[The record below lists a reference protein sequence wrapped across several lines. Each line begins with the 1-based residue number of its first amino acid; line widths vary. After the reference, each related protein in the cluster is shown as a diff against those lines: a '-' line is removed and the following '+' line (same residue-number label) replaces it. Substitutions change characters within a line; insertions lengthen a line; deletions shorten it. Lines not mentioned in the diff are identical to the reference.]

1 MKILHTVELYHPSK
15 GGMQEA
21 VKQIS
26 ERLVKAGHNVTIATS
41 KLSYRNSKI
50 INGVNI
56 EEFEL
61 SGNLVRGIT
70 GDIKKYQNYLLSSDF
85 DIITNFA
92 AQQWTVDL
100 TIEIINGIKAK
111 KVFVPTGFSGL
122 YMPEYK
128 EYFDQM
134 KEYMEKNDMNIFLSN
149 DYRDIDFARDN
160 NIQNIMLITNGAS
173 ENEFLES
180 SDTRI
185 RKKFNISKES
195 FLILHVGSH
204 TTVKGHLE
212 AIKIFNKAKISN
224 SVFLLVGN
232 NANKSC
238 TYSCKV
244 RALASN
250 LKNFLSKNNKRII
263 IAPLA
268 REETVAAYK
277 EADLF
282 LFPSNIECSPIVL
295 FECMASRTPFL
306 TTDVGNASEIIQWCG
321 GGRLLPTV
329 KSENGYSI
337 AKIDESAKILEEL
350 WSDEKER
357 ISMAEKAF
365 KVWKERFTWEK
376 IALSYEKLYCSLLK
390 LK

>member
-1 MKILHTVELYHPSK
+1 MKILHTVELYYPSK
-15 GGMQEA
+15 GGIQEV

-26 ERLVKAGHNVTIATS
+26 ERLVKAGHDVTVATS
-41 KLSYRNSKI
+41 KLPYRNSKN

-70 GDIKKYQNYLLSSDF
+70 GDMKKYQNYLLSPDF

-100 TIEIINGIKAK
+100 TIEIIDIIKAK

-128 EYFDQM
+128 DYFDQM
-134 KEYMEKNDMNIFLSN
+134 KEYMKKNDVNIFLSN

-160 NIQNIMLITNGAS
+160 NIQNIMLIPNGAS
-173 ENEFLES
+173 EEEFLES
-180 SDTRI
+180 NDTRI
-185 RKKFNISKES
+185 RKKFNISEES
-195 FLILHVGSH
+195 FLVLHVGSH

-212 AIKIFNKAKISN
+212 AIKIFNKAKIRN

-244 RALASN
+244 RAMASN
-250 LKNFLSKNNKRII
+250 LKNSLSKNNKRII

-295 FECMASRTPFL
+295 FECMASKTPFL
-306 TTDVGNASEIIQWCG
+306 TTDVGNASEIIQWCEG
-321 GGRLLPTV
+321 GKLLPTV

-337 AKIDESAKILEEL
+337 AKINESAKILEEL
-350 WSDEKER
+350 WSNEKER

-365 KVWKERFTWEK
+365 KVWKQKFTWEK
-376 IALSYEKLYCSLLK
+376 IALNYEKLYRSLLK